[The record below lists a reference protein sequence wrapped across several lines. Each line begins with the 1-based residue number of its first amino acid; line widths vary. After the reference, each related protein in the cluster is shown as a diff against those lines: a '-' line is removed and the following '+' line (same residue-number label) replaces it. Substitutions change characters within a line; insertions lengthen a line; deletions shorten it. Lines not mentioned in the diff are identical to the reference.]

1 MMKAFYSDTF
11 VLPLP
16 EQHRFPMAKYRLL
29 RERLVGEGILAADDL
44 QVPDPIAWDD
54 LRLVHDA
61 GYVDAVANGTL
72 PAEAQRRIGFP
83 WSAMMVE
90 RSRRSVGATLAAAR
104 TVVGDGL
111 KAVPYLRI
119 VALTS
124 TVT

>member
-1 MMKAFYSDTF
+1 MKAFYSDTF

-29 RERLVGEGILAADDL
+29 RERLVDEGILSADDL
-44 QVPDPIAWDD
+44 HVPDPIAWDD

-61 GYVDAVANGTL
+61 AYVDAVAAGTL

-104 TVVGDGL
+104 AVMNGERVG
-111 KAVPYLRI
+111 LRQPRRRHPSR
-119 VALTS
+119 LP
-124 TVT
+124 